1 MGDNVRVTYVEDK
14 ESLNQYKSKLSSEK
28 IGFDEGSYKSF
39 TYGYIGTC
47 TDPTVQQMKE
57 KLNEYYSKIETGYNS
72 LNNWLSNYIS
82 DMDNLDN
89 SLSTGTNTVTD
100 STTNSYLNGFVDKI
114 NNEVTESGN
123 TVEQMN
129 VDYDNY
135 VETDYNPNTN
145 EEEIDLDEYIA
156 ALDELINEYNSDIE
170 MLEKEYDQA
179 MQTAAMNT
187 QPVIDIEKYP
197 DLTDM
202 PAVQAKIDELKGD
215 VSLMEYYKKEAQH
228 MKEIEPYEN
237 LMDTEDFN
245 NFLIDYDGDALY
257 KEYYNSKNYYV
268 DEVDL
273 LAIIEYQKKYNTEE
287 DFGVFQ
293 INVDDTSIYLS
304 DIYKYTNDDQ
314 KLIYH
319 YLFKT
324 RGRKEADKY
333 LSLLTD
339 DINKA
344 KGAEDAAKW
353 IEDFKIY
360 YASQTDGQNIGETI
374 LGFLASF
381 STVSIKGIDDGV
393 TNFNNGMYILLVND
407 KHLTSD
413 EYAACIVRTYLAEN
427 TGYYGTVY
435 DVHSA
440 IGNMTPAIAA
450 SAITTALFT
459 PAVGSA
465 VGSTLMGVSAGGN
478 AKHQALVNGSSTKSA
493 WIYGLF
499 SGASEATLGYFL
511 GKIPG
516 ISKTSGFTLA
526 NLISEGTEEFSQEW
540 IDAGLRAV
548 ILGENIDL
556 TQVENDSF
564 YSFFVGVLVAGYSNA
579 PSAATNLNIT
589 IDQTTYEISKED
601 FINVMTTIASE
612 NKNIDINTI
621 KNNIKNHSEKVSSS
635 DDKKYSSTS
644 IATDYEFFGK
654 YDVGNSTFGVD
665 QGYIRKLKRTNPA
678 DYNRLKN
685 KLINQGFTDQQAR
698 VILKKIDSTGVCSYA
713 AICNGIFSKY
723 KNDPNGFKQ
732 KFGFDMYT
740 TSASGKTQLNQGE
753 LLLDIYMYENDF
765 SNGGRLWYTD
775 PNDNK
780 KYLLKS
786 TKVYDSNGN
795 VTYKF
800 DKTKKL
806 YTENQQYM
814 SFSTGINLTDT
825 NNYLNSRGNQVLVS
839 TNMYGHDCYN
849 VPLPNTGM
857 QNIINET
864 EKYMKAGYEVQLGI
878 HADPKKVNN
887 IRLISTNNS
896 GDVSTANWKEGS
908 GHAVYVVG
916 TCDEGFI
923 VSSWGNSYVVPY
935 EDLQKGSFRLEFYD
949 IK

>member
-1 MGDNVRVTYVEDK
+1 MRVTYVADK
-14 ESLNQYKSKLSSEK
+14 TSLNSYKNSISSEK
-28 IGFDEGSYKSF
+28 FGFDEGSYKYF
-39 TYGYIGTC
+39 TNGYISTC
-47 TDPTVQQMKE
+47 TDPVVMQMRE
-57 KLNEYYSKIETGYNS
+57 KIANYYSTIEKGYQS
-72 LNNWLSNYIS
+72 LNTWLDDYIK
-82 DMDNLDN
+82 DMDNLDE
-89 SLSTGTNTVTD
+89 SLASGTSTVTD
-100 STTNSYLNGFVDKI
+100 SSTNSYLNGFVDKI
-114 NNEVTESGN
+114 NEEVMESGD
-123 TVEQMN
+123 TIKQMDLN
-129 VDYDNY
+129 YDISTY
-135 VETDYNPNTN
+135 TETDYDPNAN
-145 EEEIDLDEYIA
+145 EEEINLDEYITYI
-156 ALDELINEYNSDIE
+156 DELIAEYNSDIE
-170 MLEKEYDQA
+170 MLESEYDQA

-187 QPVIDIEKYP
+187 QPIIDIEKYP
-197 DLTDM
+197 DLNDM
-202 PAVQAKIDELKGD
+202 PAIKAKIDELKGD

-257 KEYYNSKNYYV
+257 KEYYNNKNYNV
-268 DEVDL
+268 DDVDL

-287 DFGVFQ
+287 DFGIFQ
-293 INVDDTSIYLS
+293 INVDDTSISLS

-374 LGFLASF
+374 LGFLASY

-393 TNFNNGMYILLVND
+393 TNFNNGMYNLLVND

-564 YSFFVGVLVAGYSNA
+564 YSFFVGVLVAGYTNA
-579 PSAATNLNIT
+579 PGAVTSKINVNI
-589 IDQTTYEISKED
+589 DGKTYEISREEFLK
-601 FINVMTTIASE
+601 VVSE
-612 NKNIDINTI
+612 EVSKNKNVDMTQLKGTLMGNSKI
-621 KNNIKNHSEKVSSS
+621 VSKQTG
-635 DDKKYSSTS
+635 KKYNNSSVA
-644 IATDYEFFGK
+644 IDYNFFK
-654 YDVGNSTFGVD
+654 MYDGGNSTFGVN
-665 QGYIRKLKRTNPA
+665 QGYLTNLKKTNPN

-685 KLINQGFTDQQAR
+685 KLKNQGFSNSQVK
-698 VILKKIDSTGVCSYA
+698 VIMKNLDSKGACSYA
-713 AICNGIFSKY
+713 SVCNGIFSKY

-740 TSASGKTQLNQGE
+740 TNSSGKLQLNQGE
-753 LLLDIYMYENDF
+753 LLLDIYLYTNDYA
-765 SNGGRLWYTD
+765 NGGGLWYKD
-775 PNDNK
+775 ANDGK
-780 KYLLKS
+780 KYLLKI
-786 TKVYDSNGN
+786 TEVYDAYGN
-795 VTYKF
+795 KTYQF
-800 DKTKKL
+800 TKTKKL

-814 SFSTGINLTDT
+814 SSPNGFNFDIM
-825 NNYLNSRGNQVLVS
+825 NNYLKTKGIQQIKTAN
-839 TNMYGHDCYN
+839 TYGHDFN
-849 VPLPNTGM
+849 NMPLSDSGM
-857 QNIINET
+857 QNAINDT
-864 EKYMKAGYEVQLGI
+864 EKYIKMGYQVQLGI
-878 HADPKKVNN
+878 LSDPQKVNN
-887 IRLISTNNS
+887 IRFISTNNT
-896 GDVSTANWKEGS
+896 GDVSTASWKEGD
-908 GHAVYVVG
+908 GHAVHVVG
-916 TCDEGFI
+916 TCDDGFI

-935 EDLQKGSFRLEFYD
+935 EDLQKGGFRLEYYD
-949 IK
+949 IN